1 MEGECMKNLF
11 VVITLVMILIAVML
25 YVSFRKFLKVHA
37 EEEVAQNIKTI
48 WFYIISTTIAIVL
61 IGVSGVMM
69 FFVEG

>member
-1 MEGECMKNLF
+1 MKNLF

-69 FFVEG
+69 FFV